1 MRVFISGGAG
11 FIGSHLVKRLV
22 ARHDITVYDDLSSG
36 RKEFIAPFVKSGR
49 VRFIR
54 ADILDTRTLHKA
66 LKGHD
71 LVFHL
76 AANPDIR
83 HGIEETDTDLRLGTL
98 STYCI
103 LEGMRREGVPR
114 IAFASS
120 SVVYGE
126 PTLYPTPED
135 YGPLQ
140 PLSLY
145 GASKLACEG
154 LLTAFSHTF
163 GIESFIFR
171 FANIVGGHTTHGVLH
186 DFRKKLLADPEVLV
200 VLGDGKQ
207 RKSYLLV
214 DDCVDAMLFVLR
226 RFRGKKTGVEG
237 VTHVLNL
244 GSGDQV
250 SIAEIAR
257 IVAGTFGTARTRIRY
272 TGGKR
277 GWRGDVPTMQLDVS
291 RVNRLGWHARF
302 RSREAVETAVRRM
315 HAEEKG

>member
-1 MRVFISGGAG
+1 MKIFISGGAG
-11 FIGSHLVKRLV
+11 FIGSHLVKRL
-22 ARHDITVYDDLSSG
+22 AGRHDITVYDDLSSG
-36 RKEFIAPFVKSGR
+36 KREFIGRLVKSGR

-54 ADILDTRTLHKA
+54 ADILDTRTLYRA
-66 LKGHD
+66 MKGHD

-83 HGIEETDTDLRLGTL
+83 QGIKETDTDLRLGTF

-103 LEGMRREGVPR
+103 LEGMRRAGIPR

-163 GIESFIFR
+163 GIDAFIFR
-171 FANIVGGHTTHGVLH
+171 FANIVGGQTTHGVLH
-186 DFRKKLLADPEVLV
+186 DFRLKLLADPEVLE

-214 DDCVDAMLFVLR
+214 DDCVDAMLFVIR
-226 RFRGKKTGVEG
+226 RFGARNRTGEG
-237 VTHVLNL
+237 RIQVLNL
-244 GSGDQV
+244 GCGDQI

-257 IVAGTFGTARTRIRY
+257 IVADAFGDARTKIRY

-291 RVNRLGWHARF
+291 RINRLGWRARF
-302 RSREAVETAVRRM
+302 GSREAVEEAVRRM
-315 HAEEKG
+315 SSEEKD